1 MQVTNTTGG
10 DLYLAALQIVVNEGE
25 TADVDE
31 TYASLL
37 VAQGWTLK
45 QTKPAKAAE
54 KVAKT
59 ENEGA

>member
-10 DLYLAALQIVVNEGE
+10 DLYLAALQIVVNDGE

-31 TYASLL
+31 TYAQLL
-37 VAQGWTLK
+37 VAQGWTVK
-45 QTKPAKAAE
+45 QTKPAKAAAN
-54 KVAKT
+54 VAKT